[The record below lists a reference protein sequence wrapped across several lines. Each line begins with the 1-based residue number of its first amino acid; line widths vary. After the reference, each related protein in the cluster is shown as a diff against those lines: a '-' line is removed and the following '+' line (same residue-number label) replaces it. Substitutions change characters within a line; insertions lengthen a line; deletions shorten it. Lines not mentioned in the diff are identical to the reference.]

1 LNISAFL
8 ALQDSKMPRT
18 FNYKDAS
25 KHNHKMASKY
35 ASYQDDEEAWKSYTG
50 QNWTEPFSI
59 TNGHERAWMNLTKA
73 ELMTIPW
80 MKEAIETPDAKLFID
95 DCLGF
100 DIKDVSEGG
109 SIRLKN
115 AFDWTPQRCLR
126 IAKNTVKPS
135 RLQLT
140 EYYRDDDGLWQTDPN
155 YPRRIFCATVS
166 KNFGGFCF
174 SEGPNKYY
182 YHPNGE
188 ITTEFLCYLDDKC
201 FGYCCFDECGGY
213 GFDDY
218 DEKEARRACREHYK
232 D

>member
-1 LNISAFL
+1 
-8 ALQDSKMPRT
+8 MPRT

-25 KHNHKMASKY
+25 KLNHKMASKY
-35 ASYQDDEEAWKSYTG
+35 ASYQDDEEAWKSFAG

-73 ELMTIPW
+73 ELMEIPW

-100 DIKDVSEGG
+100 DVKEVTQGG

-115 AFDWTPQRCLR
+115 GSALR
-126 IAKNTVKPS
+126 IARNIVKPS

-140 EYYRDDDGLWQTDPN
+140 EYRRNEDDVWELDPN
-155 YPRRIFCATVS
+155 YPRHIFCATVS
-166 KNFGGFCF
+166 SNFGGFCF
-174 SEGPNKYY
+174 TSGPNKYY
-182 YHPNGE
+182 YHKNGD
-188 ITTEFLCYLDDKC
+188 ITTQFLCVFDDDC
-201 FGYCCFDECGGY
+201 FGYCCFDERGGY

-218 DEKEARRACREHYK
+218 DEKEARRVCREHYSN
-232 D
+232 

>member
-1 LNISAFL
+1 
-8 ALQDSKMPRT
+8 MPRT
-18 FNYKDAS
+18 FTYKDAS

-50 QNWTEPFSI
+50 QNWTEPFAI

-73 ELMTIPW
+73 ELMEIPW
-80 MKEAIETPDAKLFID
+80 MKEVIETPEAMLFID

-100 DIKDVSEGG
+100 DVKEVTEGG
-109 SIRLKN
+109 SIRL
-115 AFDWTPQRCLR
+115 QRGGALR

-140 EYYRDDDGLWQTDPN
+140 AYDRNEEGVWELDPN

-166 KNFGGFCF
+166 SNFGGFCF
-174 SEGPNKYY
+174 TSGSNKYY
-182 YHPNGE
+182 YHKNGD
-188 ITTEFLCYLDDKC
+188 ITTQFLCSMDDEC
-201 FGYCCFDECGGY
+201 FGYCCFDESGGY

-218 DEKEARRACREHYK
+218 DEEEARRACREHNRYN
-232 D
+232 

>member
-1 LNISAFL
+1 
-8 ALQDSKMPRT
+8 MPRT

-35 ASYQDDEEAWKSYTG
+35 ASYQDDEEAWKSFIGPKWMDPNT
-50 QNWTEPFSI
+50 I

-73 ELMTIPW
+73 ELMEIPW

-140 EYYRDDDGLWQTDPN
+140 EYYRDADGLWQIDPN

-166 KNFGGFCF
+166 SDFGGFCF
-174 SEGPNKYY
+174 SAGPNKYY
-182 YHPNGE
+182 YYPNGE
-188 ITTEFLCYLDDKC
+188 ITTTRLCPWEDGC
-201 FGYCCFDECGGY
+201 CGYCCS
-213 GFDDY
+213 DY
-218 DEKEARRACREHYK
+218 YD
-232 D
+232 